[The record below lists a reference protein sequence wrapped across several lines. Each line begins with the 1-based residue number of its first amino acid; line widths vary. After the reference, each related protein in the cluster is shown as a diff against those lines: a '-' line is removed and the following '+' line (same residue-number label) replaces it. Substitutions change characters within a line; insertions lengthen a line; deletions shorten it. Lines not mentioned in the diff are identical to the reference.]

1 MGCDVPRAAG
11 HGTHLVVLQHGLW
24 GKADNMAYL
33 ADQLAQRAA
42 EEGVDMHILNSAVN
56 EERLTYEGA
65 DVCGD
70 RLVAAMEAT
79 AAELAEGGRPVRRLS
94 LVGYSLGGV
103 IMRYVAGKLS
113 RRGWFAPARCP
124 AAAEQLPAPGPG
136 PRPTADMSVGGG
148 AASGAGGSGPAGGRE
163 GSGADGGSGARE
175 ERGGGGEA
183 EQQQPVAEV
192 EAVNWVSVACPHL
205 GCWRLPTSWWARTFN
220 AWVPTVAGRSGA
232 QMMMLDS
239 HAGGRPL
246 LLNLCDPALPFLPAL
261 AAFKRRTLLAN
272 TYYDRSVPY
281 CTSAICAEDPYALPD
296 TTALA
301 PDPAFP
307 SIVRPAPCPPP
318 RPRMTLALPSFLS
331 KAAAGGGRAAA
342 GQQRPAGAV
351 GSSIAAGRGQGGPR
365 RDKQAMQA
373 AADPAPSD
381 DEGGAGAGAGGGS
394 ASAWG
399 GVGQAEGLLAG
410 AAAAASGCALVHEE
424 EGGVGEE
431 GPLLQPGRHPGL
443 AKGWGVRLAVVLL
456 LPLTLPLG
464 LALFG
469 YMVWVGR
476 QQNAAVQGLQL
487 DHSWL
492 GRAPAG
498 GHDPE
503 LAEGRRG
510 EGEGAHERAG
520 PPALPPAQ
528 PPCRQPAALTPP
540 DYEGAAGLAAGA
552 GLAAAELTQAD
563 QQGGEEQQRAA
574 QQQEPRPGDL
584 DVLKPD
590 GVKLHVSSGLVSTP
604 GREQEAQRWMMAQL
618 NSLAWTKVDVDVRH
632 YDSHAA
638 IMMRQPERFKDNAD
652 CIRYL
657 VYRCFEM

>member
-1 MGCDVPRAAG
+1 TCAAR
-11 HGTHLVVLQHGLW
+11 HACIQGLW

-79 AAELAEGGRPVRRLS
+79 AAELAEGGPP
-94 LVGYSLGGV
+94 G
-103 IMRYVAGKLS
+103 
-113 RRGWFAPARCP
+113 APP
-124 AAAEQLPAPGPG
+124 
-136 PRPTADMSVGGG
+136 
-148 AASGAGGSGPAGGRE
+148 
-163 GSGADGGSGARE
+163 
-175 ERGGGGEA
+175 
-183 EQQQPVAEV
+183 
-192 EAVNWVSVACPHL
+192 
-205 GCWRLPTSWWARTFN
+205 
-220 AWVPTVAGRSGA
+220 
-232 QMMMLDS
+232 
-239 HAGGRPL
+239 
-246 LLNLCDPALPFLPAL
+246 
-261 AAFKRRTLLAN
+261 
-272 TYYDRSVPY
+272 
-281 CTSAICAEDPYALPD
+281 
-296 TTALA
+296 
-301 PDPAFP
+301 
-307 SIVRPAPCPPP
+307 
-318 RPRMTLALPSFLS
+318 
-331 KAAAGGGRAAA
+331 
-342 GQQRPAGAV
+342 
-351 GSSIAAGRGQGGPR
+351 
-365 RDKQAMQA
+365 
-373 AADPAPSD
+373 
-381 DEGGAGAGAGGGS
+381 
-394 ASAWG
+394 
-399 GVGQAEGLLAG
+399 
-410 AAAAASGCALVHEE
+410 
-424 EGGVGEE
+424 
-431 GPLLQPGRHPGL
+431 
-443 AKGWGVRLAVVLL
+443 GWGVRLAVVLL

-503 LAEGRRG
+503 VAEGRRG

-540 DYEGAAGLAAGA
+540 DYEGGRRR
-552 GLAAAELTQAD
+552 TSW
-563 QQGGEEQQRAA
+563 GGEEQQRAA